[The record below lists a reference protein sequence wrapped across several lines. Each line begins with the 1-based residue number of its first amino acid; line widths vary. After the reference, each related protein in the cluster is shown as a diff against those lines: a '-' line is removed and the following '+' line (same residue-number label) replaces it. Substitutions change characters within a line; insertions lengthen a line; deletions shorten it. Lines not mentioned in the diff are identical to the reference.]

1 MYDIEVA
8 HPKHNFVLPNGVI
21 TSNSHAVSYAA
32 VAYACAYLKH
42 YFPLEWWTAVLRNA
56 DRNEI
61 DEKFWK
67 YCWRK
72 ILMPDIKKSG
82 ALFTIEGDM
91 IRAPL
96 SFIHGVGMAAHT
108 ELTMGLP
115 YTDIQDF
122 TAKIHA
128 RRVATGKETVDKKGQ
143 PKLKLGHSAL
153 HRGIVSSLIVS
164 RSMDSLFPES
174 SDVYEKL
181 RLYEEALA
189 AASGKKT
196 APLSKKFLNMN
207 QIDRYQMCKSV
218 LPAYVEP
225 LLPMLLARKV
235 PGVSYE
241 EQNDSFYYRADAEL
255 YRFVNFAQLER
266 LTAMPMLPQGGITVA
281 AAVYITEDRRFKYQ
295 GTKTAAELSI
305 DLDGGRFRVVKW
317 PGKNGK
323 LPSDFP
329 EDLTGSIAI
338 LVLTRWN
345 EKKPDFSV
353 DQAIVVQPSLS
364 LAEEEESP

>member
-1 MYDIEVA
+1 
-8 HPKHNFVLPNGVI
+8 
-21 TSNSHAVSYAA
+21 
-32 VAYACAYLKH
+32 
-42 YFPLEWWTAVLRNA
+42 
-56 DRNEI
+56 
-61 DEKFWK
+61 
-67 YCWRK
+67 
-72 ILMPDIKKSG
+72 
-82 ALFTIEGDM
+82 
-91 IRAPL
+91 
-96 SFIHGVGMAAHT
+96 
-108 ELTMGLP
+108 
-115 YTDIQDF
+115 
-122 TAKIHA
+122 
-128 RRVATGKETVDKKGQ
+128 
-143 PKLKLGHSAL
+143 
-153 HRGIVSSLIVS
+153 
-164 RSMDSLFPES
+164 
-174 SDVYEKL
+174 
-181 RLYEEALA
+181 
-189 AASGKKT
+189 
-196 APLSKKFLNMN
+196 MN